1 MSVLLD
7 RVSMSLPEKTDNVA
21 RLINEYR
28 EQAQDVS
35 PEYTNIQSLNF
46 SNRPILLT
54 EDNRAVSLAIKPNL
68 GFNQNRIDY
77 STYPTN
83 PIPSHPWLKRQIY

>member
-7 RVSMSLPEKTDNVA
+7 GVSMSLSEKTDNVA
-21 RLINEYR
+21 GLINEYR
-28 EQAQDVS
+28 EQAHDVS
-35 PEYTNIQSLNF
+35 PEYTNVQSLNF
-46 SNRPILLT
+46 SNRPILPT